1 MTGLMFRI
9 ANEPHPPMRAVRPD
23 LPGFL
28 EAIVTRALQ
37 KQAADR
43 FQSGAEMAMALR
55 DCSRLLRAQGL

>member
-1 MTGLMFRI
+1 
-9 ANEPHPPMRAVRPD
+9 VRPD

-43 FQSGAEMAMALR
+43 FQSGAEMAIALR